1 MNAGAGVKVE
11 KNADPE
17 LLENQ
22 INNGNG
28 VGLHLQPGAKGRY
41 VGNDIAANYGD
52 QLRIEG
58 NKLGS
63 GDLYFE
69 NNRVDWSFQPS
80 FKHPDLAPII
90 RQQGN
95 KAFLEA
101 PETPTAECL
110 PPPPPPCWT

>member
-1 MNAGAGVKVE
+1 
-11 KNADPE
+11 
-17 LLENQ
+17 
-22 INNGNG
+22 
-28 VGLHLQPGAKGRY
+28 

-58 NKLGS
+58 NKLGT
-63 GDLYFE
+63 GDLHFE

-80 FKHPDLAPII
+80 FKHPDLAPIV

-101 PETPTAECL
+101 PEVPTSECRCVRLEFRLSESLAAVSKSMTLKHTSSLAKDFEMFSHKKLSQTL
-110 PPPPPPCWT
+110 PIRKI